1 MIKAAIIGMGI
12 GNKHYEAIENYK
24 SSKVKIICE
33 FNEKKIKQLRKK
45 FPKKI
50 ITSNENLIFKDK
62 SINLVSI
69 ASYDNYHFTQILK
82 CIRHNKKTKKLRLH
96 LIWY

>member
-1 MIKAAIIGMGI
+1 MKK
-12 GNKHYEAIENYK
+12 NKTIE
-24 SSKVKIICE
+24 
-33 FNEKKIKQLRKK
+33 KK

-50 ITSNENLIFKDK
+50 ITSDENLIFKDK

-82 CIRHNKKTKKLRLH
+82 CIRHNKNIIIEKPMCLNLNQLKKIYYLTKKQKN
-96 LIWY
+96 